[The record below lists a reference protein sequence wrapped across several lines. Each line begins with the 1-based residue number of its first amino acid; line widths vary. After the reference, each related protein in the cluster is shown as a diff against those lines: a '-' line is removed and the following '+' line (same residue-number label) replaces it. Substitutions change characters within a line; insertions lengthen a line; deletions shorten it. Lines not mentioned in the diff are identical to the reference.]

1 MNKEREQ
8 VTQRKEQV
16 GPEVRIQLRC
26 LKIIRKTGEVGPEE
40 QRMSRE
46 VSKGQIGRAL
56 QATVKSLHFT
66 LIVMR
71 TN

>member
-46 VSKGQIGRAL
+46 VNKGQIGRAL